1 MQMLIEAVRSIWA
14 TCLTANGCSLN
25 PSSLCKWPTSAGCCS
40 LYDRPLPS
48 YARIFGT
55 ATRPP
60 RLRRCPALRT
70 LRARGCTQHTAHAR
84 AGKGRRV
91 RRAAASTSNR
101 AVDMARLGHSRKSC
115 ACEFMLELDIHV
127 RTIMMT
133 TNSVLSAIY
142 GRLYIAVLHE
152 PPSAL
157 QNPVSVPTSM
167 SFPVRV
173 CACRHWLRVPPTAK
187 MLAAAHQISRRMHG
201 PWAAAGAQ
209 GVKFTAVAAALD
221 LAI

>member
-1 MQMLIEAVRSIWA
+1 MLIEAVRSIWA

-91 RRAAASTSNR
+91 RGAAASTSNR

-152 PPSAL
+152 PPRPRSRTRCRSPQACL
-157 QNPVSVPTSM
+157 SPSVSVHAGTGSGCPRRGECLRLRTRY
-167 SFPVRV
+167 PG
-173 CACRHWLRVPPTAK
+173 ACTGHGLQRGRK
-187 MLAAAHQISRRMHG
+187 GSNSRR
-201 PWAAAGAQ
+201 WQ
-209 GVKFTAVAAALD
+209 L
-221 LAI
+221 L

>member
-91 RRAAASTSNR
+91 RGAAASTSNR

-152 PPSAL
+152 RAPEPGVGPHKHVFPRPCLCMPAL
-157 QNPVSVPTSM
+157 APGAPDGENACGCAPDIQAHAPAA
-167 SFPVRV
+167 VR
-173 CACRHWLRVPPTAK
+173 ART
-187 MLAAAHQISRRMHG
+187 
-201 PWAAAGAQ
+201 Q